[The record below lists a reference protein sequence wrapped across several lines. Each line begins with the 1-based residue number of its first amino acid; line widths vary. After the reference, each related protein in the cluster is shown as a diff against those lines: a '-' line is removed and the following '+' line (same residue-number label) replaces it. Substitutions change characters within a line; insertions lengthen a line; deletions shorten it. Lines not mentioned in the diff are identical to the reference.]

1 MADLAKLTVKMLAEN
16 QQLFTELKKSTRAI
30 KRFQGNTNKSLKK
43 VDAAFAR
50 TAKAF
55 SVFKATIVTLGAS
68 AVIRDLVDTALA
80 FEAVDKTLK
89 AVTGTAESARKE
101 FEFLERVTQ
110 RFGINTLEVGDT
122 YSQLVAAFKS
132 SNIEMDIA
140 RDLFETMT
148 GTMAGLGRSTAE
160 TASVLTS
167 FIQIAN
173 RGKVNYDEFTEQL
186 SLLPGALG
194 LTQRGLGLTEEA
206 FREMLSKGLIPVE
219 DFLVA
224 ITKQTKEEFA
234 PAIAEAGDSARA
246 SFERFGNSFDKLK
259 IAIANSGVIDF
270 FSDLTDVVTKA
281 LGATAEFI
289 DKIKELFSEDKVES
303 LKKAIEEQEKRLAIT
318 VKFLALSADSG
329 EQNAR
334 TLTDAFQKGQAN
346 LERLNK
352 ELEKTQRLIDGIDK
366 KAEVPGKLAE
376 AVTEK
381 KSGSKKPTPF
391 PAEAFERQAQGCKG
405 YHPETAL
412 TFEEQSLL
420 AEVLPDVGSRE
431 LLGEMNKD
439 IEKFEAGIKGATDQ
453 TKMWEN
459 EIKQT
464 EKAAKDL
471 GFVFES
477 RLEDAIIDMTTQTV
491 KLRDLLRAL
500 AQDILR
506 IVIRRAATEPLGD
519 LISAGVRGATSAVT
533 NYIDARGATGGT
545 EASVNRA
552 LDKSGFDN
560 AVATSLNDSLSRGG
574 ALTQVGL

>member
-1 MADLAKLTVKMLAEN
+1 MADLAKLTVKMVAEN
-16 QQLFTELKKSTRAI
+16 QQLFAELKKSTRAI
-30 KRFQGNTNKSLKK
+30 KRFQSNSSKSLKK
-43 VDAAFAR
+43 VETSFAR
-50 TAKAF
+50 LGRSV
-55 SVFKATIVTLGAS
+55 SVFKSAIVAIAGATV
-68 AVIRDLVDTALA
+68 VRDLVDTALA

-101 FEFLERVTQ
+101 FEFLERVTGK
-110 RFGINTLEVGDT
+110 FGINTLKVGDT
-122 YSQLVAAFKS
+122 YAQLVAAFKS
-132 SNIEMDIA
+132 SNIEIDIA
-140 RDLFETMT
+140 RDLFETIT

-289 DKIKELFSEDKVES
+289 DKIKELFSEDKVEA
-303 LKKAIEEQEKRLAIT
+303 LKKAIEAQEKRLAVT
-318 VKFLALSADSG
+318 VKFLAVSAESS
-329 EQNAR
+329 ESASE
-334 TLTDAFQKGQAN
+334 TLADAFRKGQEN

-352 ELEKTQRLIDGIDK
+352 ELEKTERIIGRIEEEAETPVKIIEDSNKLCEKLKPASKPKPKPKPPKGSTLS
-366 KAEVPGKLAE
+366 KAEQAE
-376 AVTEK
+376 LGADL
-381 KSGSKKPTPF
+381 PF
-391 PAEAFERQAQGCKG
+391 AG
-405 YHPETAL
+405 L
-412 TFEEQSLL
+412 
-420 AEVLPDVGSRE
+420 LPDVGSRE

-439 IEKFEAGIKGATDQ
+439 IEKFEAGIMGARRETEAWEKGIQ
-453 TKMWEN
+453 
-459 EIKQT
+459 QT
-464 EKAAKDL
+464 EKAANDL

-477 RLEDAIIDMTTQTV
+477 RLEDAIVNMITETV
-491 KLRDLLRAL
+491 KLRDVMRAL

-506 IVIRRAATEPLGD
+506 IVVRRTATEPLGN
-519 LISAGVRGATSAVT
+519 LISSGIQGITSGVT
-533 NYIDARGATGGT
+533 NYIDARGASGGT
-545 EASVNRA
+545 EAGVNRA
-552 LDKSGFDN
+552 LEN
-560 AVATSLNDSLSRGG
+560 ADLGQAISSSFNDSLSRGG
-574 ALTQVGL
+574 VLTQVT